1 MSAAEQGVGLQG
13 PSGSPPARPVRR
25 LEPAALVAV
34 MSRDVVIFGRYWRST
49 TFSSVMQ
56 PTIYLLAFGLGF
68 GSLVSR
74 VGHYDYVQY
83 VATGVVATA
92 VLFSSAFP
100 GMFNTFVRWQ
110 FQRTYDAMLAT
121 PLDVEELIT
130 AEVLWISIRA
140 GVYGMAPLL
149 VGIPFGLSP
158 SWGML
163 LVPFIGL
170 LTGFGFACFGVLVAA
185 IAKTIDNFN
194 YITSAVLTPM
204 FLVAGTF
211 FPISTLPPGLRTIAE
226 FNPLY
231 HCVQL
236 VRDAVFEVLGPADLG
251 HVAVL
256 LAFALL
262 MWRLAIRQLGRRLI
276 D

>member
-1 MSAAEQGVGLQG
+1 MNAPTSAASASAAAAGA
-13 PSGSPPARPVRR
+13 PRRVRR

-34 MSRDVVIFGRYWRST
+34 MSRDVVIFGRYWPST
-49 TFSSVMQ
+49 TFSSVVQ

-68 GSLVSR
+68 GSLVAH
-74 VGHYDYVQY
+74 VGHYDYVPY

-170 LTGFGFACFGVLVAA
+170 LTGFGFACFGVLIAAVAQ
-185 IAKTIDNFN
+185 TIDNFN
-194 YITSAVLTPM
+194 YVTSAVLTPM

-211 FPISTLPPGLRTIAE
+211 FPISTLPAGLRTIAE
-226 FNPLY
+226 LNPLY

-236 VRDAVFEVLGPADLG
+236 VRDAVFGVLGAADLG

-262 MWRLAIRQLGRRLI
+262 MWRLAIWRLERRLI